1 MASTEEIRNTRLEKL
16 EKIRKSGMDPYP
28 SRSMRDYTL
37 SEAVA
42 KFPSISKGGKGVTL
56 SGRVMSIRPHGS
68 LVFFDVND
76 GTGSFQGLI
85 KKDDVRKEDY
95 DLFLETVDMAD
106 FIEIEG
112 SLFLTKRDEKTM
124 QVKSWRMLAK
134 ALRQLP
140 EKWHGLQDVEEKFR
154 RRYLDLLANNK
165 VKERFLFRSRLITEI
180 RRHLDGLGF
189 IEVETPILQSLA
201 GGANAFPFVTH
212 HNALDI
218 DLYLRIAP
226 ELYLKKLLIGGFAKV
241 YEIGRNFR
249 NEGIDVTHN
258 PEFTMLEYYEAYSD
272 AEKQMAFAESFLGI
286 LVEKFFSSK
295 TLDCGGIKI
304 DFGKPFVRIQYYD
317 LLERTIKL
325 NGIADSSRET
335 IRKAANDHGLSLS
348 EDFSKEKMLDEIFK
362 RLCRPKLIQP
372 TFVTDYPVGALP
384 LAKRSIK
391 DKNLVEAFQVYTG
404 GFELVKAFSE
414 LNDPLDQRSRF
425 VTQDKEKDRGDRE
438 AQSTDEEFIEALEY
452 GMPPAGGVGIGID
465 RLVMLLTDTH
475 NIREVI
481 FFPTL
486 KPRQ

>member
-42 KFPSISKGGKGVTL
+42 KFPSISKGGKGVSL

-189 IEVETPILQSLA
+189 IEV
-201 GGANAFPFVTH
+201 
-212 HNALDI
+212 
-218 DLYLRIAP
+218 
-226 ELYLKKLLIGGFAKV
+226 
-241 YEIGRNFR
+241 
-249 NEGIDVTHN
+249 
-258 PEFTMLEYYEAYSD
+258 
-272 AEKQMAFAESFLGI
+272 
-286 LVEKFFSSK
+286 
-295 TLDCGGIKI
+295 
-304 DFGKPFVRIQYYD
+304 
-317 LLERTIKL
+317 
-325 NGIADSSRET
+325 
-335 IRKAANDHGLSLS
+335 
-348 EDFSKEKMLDEIFK
+348 
-362 RLCRPKLIQP
+362 
-372 TFVTDYPVGALP
+372 
-384 LAKRSIK
+384 
-391 DKNLVEAFQVYTG
+391 
-404 GFELVKAFSE
+404 
-414 LNDPLDQRSRF
+414 
-425 VTQDKEKDRGDRE
+425 
-438 AQSTDEEFIEALEY
+438 
-452 GMPPAGGVGIGID
+452 
-465 RLVMLLTDTH
+465 
-475 NIREVI
+475 
-481 FFPTL
+481 
-486 KPRQ
+486 